1 MGKLSGRTAVV
12 TGGAS
17 GMGAAGSRILAE
29 HGATTAICDIN
40 VDQGEAL
47 ASEIGAA
54 FYRLDVCDEMEWSQV
69 LDAIAARYG
78 PVTILVNSAGKGLV
92 AALQDTATDDWN
104 RIMAINV
111 TGPFFGMRAVAPQ
124 MKAAGGGVIV
134 NVSSSAAL
142 RGMAQ
147 VAAYTTSKWA
157 LRGLTKAA
165 AMDLAA
171 DNIRVLS
178 LHPALVRTPM
188 SSHLD
193 LTAQTA
199 GYPIP
204 RAGEP
209 DELARML
216 LFMVAD
222 ATFSTGSEFIAD
234 GGSVL

>member
-1 MGKLSGRTAVV
+1 MGKLAGRVALV
-12 TGGAS
+12 TGAAS
-17 GMGAAGSRILAE
+17 GMGAAHARILAE
-29 HGATTAICDIN
+29 EGAIVAVCDI
-40 VDQGEAL
+40 QEARGEAL
-47 ASEIGAA
+47 AAEIGAT
-54 FYRLDVCDEMEWSQV
+54 FYKLDVCAEADWLNV
-69 LDAIAARYG
+69 LDAIAARHG
-78 PVTILVNSAGKGLV
+78 LVTILVNNAGKGLV
-92 AALQDTATDDWN
+92 AKVQDTASDDWN

-111 TGPFFGMRAVAPQ
+111 TGPFLGIRAVAPQ
-124 MKAAGGGVIV
+124 MRRAGGGVIV
-134 NVSSSAAL
+134 NVSSTAAL
-142 RGMAQ
+142 RGMGSG
-147 VAAYTTSKWA
+147 AAYTASKWA

-193 LTAQTA
+193 LAAQTSA
-199 GYPIP
+199 YPIA

-209 DELARML
+209 EELARML

-222 ATFSTGSEFIAD
+222 ATFSTGVEFIAD